1 MASDLLI
8 IGAGVI
14 GLSLALEF
22 RHRHPG
28 AVITIIDKEPRAG
41 AHASGRNSGVLHAG
55 FYYPADSLK
64 ARFCREGNR
73 RWTEY
78 CLQRGLPIERCG
90 KLVLPTREQELPALE
105 ALFERA
111 ARNRVKVE
119 RLDARQARGIE
130 PSARLTGEALWS
142 PTTATVDPAAIM
154 AALAREAEAAGI
166 ALELGRCWSGRRA
179 GGIETSRG
187 PLNAR
192 FVVNCA
198 GLHADRIAHA
208 YGFGRRYRV
217 LPFRGLYLVSE
228 GPQPLRTSL
237 YPVPDPAM
245 PFLGVHLTR
254 CVGGRVKIGPT
265 ALPAL
270 WREQYG
276 GLRGLS
282 LRELAQGAGDL
293 VRLLCRRGSGLARQ
307 ACRELTHLSRRGLL
321 RAAGRLSGAVTP
333 EAYRR
338 RAPTG
343 IRAQLVD
350 LEAGRLEMD
359 FVVEGDEHSLHV
371 LNAVSPAFTC
381 APAFAGFLADRIEQS
396 LN

>member
-1 MASDLLI
+1 MASDFLI
-8 IGAGVI
+8 IGAGVV
-14 GLSLALEF
+14 GLTLALELK
-22 RHRHPG
+22 RRHPG
-28 AVITIIDKEPRAG
+28 GVITVIDKEPRPG
-41 AHASGRNSGVLHAG
+41 LHASGRNSGVLHAG

-64 ARFCREGNR
+64 ARFCRDGNR
-73 RWTEY
+73 RWTDY

-90 KLVLPTREQELPALE
+90 KLVLPTREEERPALE
-105 ALFERA
+105 TLFQRA
-111 ARNRVKVE
+111 ARNGVKVE
-119 RLDARQARGIE
+119 RVDVRQARGIE

-142 PTTATVDPAAIM
+142 PTTATVEPAAIM
-154 AALAREAEAAGI
+154 ASLVREARAAGI
-166 ALELGRCWSGRRA
+166 ALELGRSWSGRRA
-179 GGIETSRG
+179 GGIETTRG

-198 GLHADRIAHA
+198 GLYADRIAHA

-228 GPQPLRTSL
+228 SPQPLRTSL

-254 CVGGRVKIGPT
+254 CVGGKVKIGPT

-276 GLRGLS
+276 GLRGFS
-282 LRELAQGAGDL
+282 PRECLRSSWDL

-307 ACRELTHLSRRGLL
+307 ARAELRHMSRRGLL
-321 RAAGRLSGAVTP
+321 EAARRLSDAVEP
-333 EAYRR
+333 AAFRHW
-338 RAPTG
+338 APTG

-359 FVVEGDEHSLHV
+359 FVIEGDDRSLHL

-381 APAFAGFLADRIEQS
+381 APPFAGFLADRIERS